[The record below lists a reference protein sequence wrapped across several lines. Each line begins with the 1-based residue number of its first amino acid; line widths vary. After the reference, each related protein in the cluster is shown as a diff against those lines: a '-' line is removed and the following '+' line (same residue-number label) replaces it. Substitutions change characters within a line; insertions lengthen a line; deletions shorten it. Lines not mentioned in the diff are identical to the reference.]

1 MLTITPGFKADSPRR
16 WAELRAEGPVHR
28 IRLETGLEVWAVLTY
43 DAARE
48 ALTHPLLLKD
58 STPAEAALAAA
69 GFTLHKP
76 GVGIGGNMLE
86 ADPPEH
92 TRLRRLVAGAFS
104 PRRVE
109 ALAPRIHAIAAE
121 LLDRLDS
128 AEEDGAHGDRAK
140 EGGAEGDGAEANG
153 AHGDV
158 AHGDRAEGDRA
169 HRNGAEN
176 GPHGSG
182 AREVDLVGAYTAP
195 LPIAVI
201 GELLGVPGGERAG
214 FREWTTAAVSAPSPE
229 QREGVRKLNAFLST
243 LIGEKRAAPGDDL
256 LSALIV
262 GGGLSDAEMLGTAAL
277 MVVAGH
283 DTTVNLLGNALV
295 GLLGNPRQADVLRAR
310 PELIGGAVEE
320 FLRYDPPVEQAS
332 KRYAAGDLTLAGQPI
347 RRGDVVAVMLGSAS
361 RDAPQVGSA
370 KADAERQTA
379 RGKHDARGEPDVL
392 DVERRAARHV
402 AFGHGIHHC
411 LGAPLARLEATI
423 ALGALLQRFPRLRP
437 AAPLE
442 EVQWVPSGMMR
453 GPLSIP
459 VRLR

>member
-1 MLTITPGFKADSPRR
+1 MLTITPDFKADSPRR
-16 WAELRAEGPVHR
+16 WAELRARGPVHR

-92 TRLRRLVAGAFS
+92 TRLRGLVAGAFS
-104 PRRVE
+104 PRRIE
-109 ALAPRIHAIAAE
+109 ALAPRICAIAAE
-121 LLDRLDS
+121 LLKRLD
-128 AEEDGAHGDRAK
+128 GAD
-140 EGGAEGDGAEANG
+140 
-153 AHGDV
+153 
-158 AHGDRAEGDRA
+158 
-169 HRNGAEN
+169 
-176 GPHGSG
+176 
-182 AREVDLVGAYTAP
+182 EVDLVGAFTAP

-201 GELLGVPGGERAG
+201 GELLGVPPTGRAG
-214 FREWTTAAVSAPSPE
+214 FREWTSAAVSAPSPE
-229 QREGVRKLNAFLST
+229 QRAGVRKLNAYLSS
-243 LIGEKRAAPGDDL
+243 LIAEKRSAPGDDL
-256 LSALIV
+256 LSALIA
-262 GGGLSDAEMLGTAAL
+262 GGGLSDEEMLGTAAL

-295 GLLGNPRQADVLRAR
+295 ALLGDPRQADLLRAR
-310 PELIGGAVEE
+310 PELIAAAVEE

-332 KRYAAGDLTLAGQPI
+332 KRYAAEDLTLAGRPI

-361 RDAPQVGSA
+361 RDAPQPGGG
-370 KADAERQTA
+370 D
-379 RGKHDARGEPDVL
+379 PDVL
-392 DVERRAARHV
+392 DVEREAARHL

-423 ALGALLQRFPRLRP
+423 ALGALLERFPRLRP
-437 AAPLE
+437 AAPLN
-442 EVQWVPSGMMR
+442 EVRWVPSGMMR
-453 GPLSIP
+453 GPLSLR